1 MPLAGETLFLVGRI
15 QGLTR
20 RRLDTLVR
28 LREGK
33 LATRPGRTVSLIAF
47 GHSAVDRALDDGRVA
62 LPPGL
67 PAAAAL
73 ISENVLR
80 RALGLLAPPEEV
92 DRSMGR
98 GEIER
103 LAGLSPNLVSCLVLF
118 DVLEPVGRMST
129 WRFAWRDLVAAREA
143 ARLLKRG
150 VAIGDVLRASI
161 ALRRRGGTLAEARL
175 AEGPSG
181 ELLREV
187 GGQLAELSGQLTMF
201 GRADQQKPRSIDD
214 LLAEAEEA
222 EAAGDHATAESLYT
236 TAMRADAA
244 DPVLPFNLGNVFQ
257 AQGRGAEAKVAWQIA
272 VARDPAFAE
281 AWYNLALAAEDEQ
294 QTDLAIAEYRRAVKA
309 QPDWGDAHFNLALLL
324 TKVERCE
331 EALAAWQRFLE
342 VEPSGAARR
351 HRAEGDRA
359 LPHEDPAG
367 QGADGVAAPR
377 HPDRKGPSTAPPSA
391 RLRSG

>member
-1 MPLAGETLFLVGRI
+1 VALAGETLFLVGRI

-20 RRLDTLVR
+20 RRLDMLVK

-62 LPPGL
+62 LPPGM
-67 PAAAAL
+67 PATAAL

-80 RALGLLAPPEEV
+80 RELGLLAPPQEV

-98 GEIER
+98 TEIER
-103 LAGLSPNLVSCLVLF
+103 LAGLSPNLLSCLVLF
-118 DVLEPVGRMST
+118 DVLEPVGPESSK
-129 WRFAWRDLVAAREA
+129 WRFAWGDLVAAREA

-161 ALRRRGGTLAEARL
+161 ALRRRGGNLAEARL

-201 GRADQQKPRSIDD
+201 GGGDHQKPRSIDD
-214 LLAEAEEA
+214 LLSEAEEA
-222 EAAGDHATAESLYT
+222 EETGDHATAESLYT

-281 AWYNLALAAEDEQ
+281 AWYNLAIAAEDEE

-324 TKVERCE
+324 TKVERCD

-342 VEPSGAARR
+342 VEPSGKHATTAQK
-351 HRAEGDRA
+351 AIA
-359 LPHEDPAG
+359 LCRMKIQQDKAQTG
-367 QGADGVAAPR
+367 
-377 HPDRKGPSTAPPSA
+377 
-391 RLRSG
+391 

>member
-1 MPLAGETLFLVGRI
+1 MPIAGETVFLVGRI

-47 GHSAVDRALDDGRVA
+47 GHSAVARALDDGRVS

-67 PAAAAL
+67 PATAAL

-80 RALGLLAPPEEV
+80 RELGLLAAPAEI

-98 GEIER
+98 AEIER
-103 LAGLSPNLVSCLVLF
+103 LSGLTPNLVSCLILF
-118 DVLEPVGRMST
+118 DVLEPVDE
-129 WRFAWRDLVAAREA
+129 RFAWGDLVAAREA
-143 ARLLKRG
+143 ARLLKQG
-150 VAIGDVLRASI
+150 VAIGDVLEASV

-175 AEGPSG
+175 TEGPAG
-181 ELLREV
+181 ELLRQV

-201 GRADQQKPRSIDD
+201 GRQDQQKPRSIDD
-214 LLAEAEEA
+214 LLGEAEDA

-236 TAMRADAA
+236 TAMRADTA
-244 DPVLPFNLGNVFQ
+244 DPVLPFNLGNVFR

-281 AWYNLALAAEDEQ
+281 AWYNLAQEAEDEA

-324 TKVERCE
+324 TRVERCD

-342 VEPSGAARR
+342 VEPSGKHAAM
-351 HRAEGDRA
+351 AQKAIA
-359 LPHEDPAG
+359 LCRMKIQQDKS
-367 QGADGVAAPR
+367 AA
-377 HPDRKGPSTAPPSA
+377 SAP
-391 RLRSG
+391 

>member
-1 MPLAGETLFLVGRI
+1 LPLAEHLKGETLFLVGRMH
-15 QGLTR
+15 GLTR

-28 LREGK
+28 LRAGK
-33 LATRPGRTVSLIAF
+33 VATRPSRTVSLIAF
-47 GHSAVDRALDDGRVA
+47 GHSAVARALDDGRVA
-62 LPPGL
+62 LPTGL
-67 PAAAAL
+67 PPSAPL

-80 RALGLLAPPEEV
+80 RQLGLLGPPEEV

-103 LAGLSPNLVSCLVLF
+103 LAGLTPNLVSCLVLF
-118 DVLEPVGRMST
+118 DVLEPVDGH
-129 WRFAWRDLVAAREA
+129 FAWRDLVAAREA

-150 VAIGDVLRASI
+150 VAIGDVLEAAM
-161 ALRRRGGTLAEARL
+161 ALGRRGGTLAEARL
-175 AEGPSG
+175 TEGPSG

-201 GRADQQKPRSIDD
+201 GRRDQQPPRSIDD

-222 EAAGDHATAESLYT
+222 EERGDHATAESLYT
-236 TAMRADAA
+236 TAMRADTA

-257 AQGRGAEAKVAWQIA
+257 AQGRGPEAKVAWQIA

-281 AWYNLALAAEDEQ
+281 AWYNLALAAEDEE

-324 TKVERCE
+324 TKVERCD
-331 EALAAWQRFLE
+331 EALTAWQRFLE
-342 VEPSGAARR
+342 VEPSGKHAAT
-351 HRAEGDRA
+351 AQKAIA
-359 LPHEDPAG
+359 LCRMKIQQDKAQTG
-367 QGADGVAAPR
+367 
-377 HPDRKGPSTAPPSA
+377 
-391 RLRSG
+391 

>member
-33 LATRPGRTVSLIAF
+33 LAARPGRNVTLIAF
-47 GHSAVDRALDDGRVA
+47 GHSAVARALNDGRVG
-62 LPPGL
+62 LPPGM
-67 PAAAAL
+67 PATAAL

-80 RALGLLAPPEEV
+80 RALGLLAPPPEV

-98 GEIER
+98 AEIER
-103 LAGLSPNLVSCLVLF
+103 LSGLSPNLVSCLVLF
-118 DVLEPVGRMST
+118 DVLEPVDEH
-129 WRFAWRDLVAAREA
+129 FAWGDLVAAREA
-143 ARLLKRG
+143 ARLLKQG
-150 VAIGDVLRASI
+150 VAIGDVLEASV

-175 AEGPSG
+175 TEGPTG
-181 ELLREV
+181 ELLRQV

-201 GRADQQKPRSIDD
+201 GGQQKPRSIDD
-214 LLAEAEEA
+214 LLGEAEEA
-222 EAAGDHATAESLYT
+222 EAEGDHATAESLYT
-236 TAMRADAA
+236 TAMRADTA

-257 AQGRGAEAKVAWQIA
+257 AQGRGPEAKVAWQIA

-281 AWYNLALAAEDEQ
+281 AWYNLALAAEDEE

-309 QPDWGDAHFNLALLL
+309 QPDWGDAHFNLAMLL
-324 TKVERCE
+324 TEVERFD

-342 VEPSGAARR
+342 VEPSGKHAAT
-351 HRAEGDRA
+351 AQKAIA
-359 LPHEDPAG
+359 LCRMKIQQDKAQAG
-367 QGADGVAAPR
+367 
-377 HPDRKGPSTAPPSA
+377 
-391 RLRSG
+391 

>member
-1 MPLAGETLFLVGRI
+1 MPLGDQLRGQTLFLVGRI

-28 LREGK
+28 LRDAK
-33 LATRPGRTVSLIAF
+33 LATRPGRNVTLIAF
-47 GHSAVDRALDDGRVA
+47 GHSASARALDDGRVA

-67 PAAAAL
+67 PATAPL

-98 GEIER
+98 AEIER
-103 LAGLSPNLVSCLVLF
+103 LTGLSPNLLSCLVLF
-118 DVLEPVGRMST
+118 DVLEPVDE
-129 WRFAWRDLVAAREA
+129 RFAWGDLVAAREA
-143 ARLLKRG
+143 ARLLKQG
-150 VAIGDVLRASI
+150 VAIGDVLEASV

-175 AEGPSG
+175 TEGPTG
-181 ELLREV
+181 ELLRQV

-201 GRADQQKPRSIDD
+201 GGKGEQKPRSIDD

-236 TAMRADAA
+236 TAMRADTA

-281 AWYNLALAAEDEQ
+281 AWYNLALAAEDEE
-294 QTDLAIAEYRRAVKA
+294 QTDLAIAEYRRAAKA

-342 VEPSGAARR
+342 VEPSGKHAAT
-351 HRAEGDRA
+351 AQKAIA
-359 LPHEDPAG
+359 LCRMKIQQDKAKAG
-367 QGADGVAAPR
+367 
-377 HPDRKGPSTAPPSA
+377 
-391 RLRSG
+391 

>member
-1 MPLAGETLFLVGRI
+1 LPLAGQTLFLVGRI

-20 RRLDTLVR
+20 QRLDTLVR
-28 LREGK
+28 LRDAK
-33 LATRPGRTVSLIAF
+33 LSPRPGRNITVIAF

-62 LPPGL
+62 LPTGM
-67 PAAAAL
+67 PATAVL

-80 RALGLLAPPEEV
+80 RQLGLLAPPAEI

-98 GEIER
+98 AEIER
-103 LAGLSPNLVSCLVLF
+103 LSGLSPNLVSCLVLF
-118 DVLEPVGRMST
+118 DMLEPVDE
-129 WRFAWRDLVAAREA
+129 RFAFSDLVAAREA

-150 VAIGDVLRASI
+150 VAIGNVLEASV

-175 AEGPSG
+175 AEGPTG

-201 GRADQQKPRSIDD
+201 GGQQKPRSIDD

-222 EAAGDHATAESLYT
+222 EAMGDHATAESLYT
-236 TAMRADAA
+236 TAMRADTA

-257 AQGRGAEAKVAWQIA
+257 AQGRGPEAKVAWQIA

-294 QTDLAIAEYRRAVKA
+294 QPDLAIAEYRRAVKA

-331 EALAAWQRFLE
+331 EALVAWQRFLE
-342 VEPSGAARR
+342 VEPSGKHAAT
-351 HRAEGDRA
+351 AQKAIA
-359 LPHEDPAG
+359 LCRMKIQQDKAQTG
-367 QGADGVAAPR
+367 
-377 HPDRKGPSTAPPSA
+377 
-391 RLRSG
+391 

>member
-1 MPLAGETLFLVGRI
+1 VPLAGQTLFLVGRI

-28 LREGK
+28 LREAK
-33 LATRPGRTVSLIAF
+33 LATRPGRTITVIAF

-62 LPPGL
+62 LPAGM
-67 PAAAAL
+67 PATAAL

-80 RALGLLAPPEEV
+80 RQLGLLAPPAEV

-98 GEIER
+98 AEIER
-103 LAGLSPNLVSCLVLF
+103 LSGLSPNLLSCLVLF
-118 DVLEPVGRMST
+118 DVLEPVDERY
-129 WRFAWRDLVAAREA
+129 AWSDLVAAREA

-150 VAIGDVLRASI
+150 VAIGNVLEASV
-161 ALRRRGGTLAEARL
+161 ALHRRGGNLAEARL
-175 AEGPSG
+175 AEGPTG

-201 GRADQQKPRSIDD
+201 GRGDQQKPRSIDD

-222 EAAGDHATAESLYT
+222 ELEGDHATAESLYT
-236 TAMRADAA
+236 TAMRADTA

-257 AQGRGAEAKVAWQIA
+257 AQGRGPEAKVAWQIA

-309 QPDWGDAHFNLALLL
+309 QPDWGDAHFNLAMLL
-324 TKVERCE
+324 TQVERCE

-342 VEPSGAARR
+342 VEPSGKHAAT
-351 HRAEGDRA
+351 AQKAIA
-359 LPHEDPAG
+359 LCRMKIQQDKKQTG
-367 QGADGVAAPR
+367 
-377 HPDRKGPSTAPPSA
+377 
-391 RLRSG
+391 

>member
-1 MPLAGETLFLVGRI
+1 VPLAGETLFLVGRI

-62 LPPGL
+62 LPPGM

-80 RALGLLAPPEEV
+80 RALGLLPPPEEV

-118 DVLEPVGRMST
+118 DVLEPVDE
-129 WRFAWRDLVAAREA
+129 RFAWRDLVAAREA

-150 VAIGDVLRASI
+150 VAIGDVLQASI
-161 ALRRRGGTLAEARL
+161 ALRRRGGNLAEARL

-201 GRADQQKPRSIDD
+201 GRRDQQQQPRSIDD

-222 EAAGDHATAESLYT
+222 EERGDHATAESLYT
-236 TAMRADAA
+236 TAMRADTA

-257 AQGRGAEAKVAWQIA
+257 AEGRAAEAKVAWQIA

-294 QTDLAIAEYRRAVKA
+294 QTDLAVAEYRRAVKA
-309 QPDWGDAHFNLALLL
+309 QPDYGDAHFNLALLL
-324 TKVERCE
+324 TRLERCD

-342 VEPSGAARR
+342 LEPSSQQAGIAQKAIALCRMKIQQ
-351 HRAEGDRA
+351 DRA
-359 LPHEDPAG
+359 QTG
-367 QGADGVAAPR
+367 
-377 HPDRKGPSTAPPSA
+377 
-391 RLRSG
+391 